1 MVSDGVGTDYSPTP
15 ISLYTPT
22 IHSCWGGKIH
32 FSMGARDWEADQAED
47 REYVVM
53 QGIEVK
59 VMLKIK
65 YLKYWLQH
73 NNSLV

>member
-1 MVSDGVGTDYSPTP
+1 MEWELIIAQHPA
-15 ISLYTPT
+15 SLYTPA
-22 IHSCWGGKIH
+22 IHSCRGGETH
-32 FSMGARDWEADQAED
+32 ASMGVRDWEADQAED

-65 YLKYWLQH
+65 YLKYRLQH
-73 NNSLV
+73 NNSVV

>member
-1 MVSDGVGTDYSPTP
+1 M
-15 ISLYTPT
+15 
-22 IHSCWGGKIH
+22 
-32 FSMGARDWEADQAED
+32 SMGVRDREADQAED

-53 QGIEVK
+53 QGTEVK

-65 YLKYWLQH
+65 YLKYWLWH